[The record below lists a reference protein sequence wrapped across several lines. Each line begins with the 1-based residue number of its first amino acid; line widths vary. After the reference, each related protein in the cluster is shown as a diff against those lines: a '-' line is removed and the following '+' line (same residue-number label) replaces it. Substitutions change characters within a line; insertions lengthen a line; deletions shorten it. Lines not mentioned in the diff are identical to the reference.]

1 MWLRVYDSMKTCGY
15 VFMAAGLNEDMWD
28 ACRVCPPL
36 KGTVP
41 WESPELEG
49 WRLEAVCHTA
59 TPPSL
64 SCQTL
69 SGVHSRDH

>member
-1 MWLRVYDSMKTCGY
+1 MWLLVYGALDPMKTCGY

-41 WESPELEG
+41 WESPEPRG
-49 WRLEAVCHTA
+49 LEARGGLSHRHPSISLL
-59 TPPSL
+59 TPLGP
-64 SCQTL
+64 
-69 SGVHSRDH
+69 R